1 MRGPPRSY
9 LYVPGDR
16 PDRLAR
22 AFTRGAEA
30 LIVDLEDAVP
40 ADAKERALL
49 DVLGWLDTVPAAA
62 EPIWVRVN
70 SGNRREEEVLR
81 LAAHPRVHGLCL
93 PKTES
98 ATEVA
103 DVDRLLQR
111 TGRQIGIAPLIES
124 AVGIVNVHA
133 IALAPGVRLL
143 HLGEVDLAADLGLTP
158 GPAGEELLLVR
169 SLIVVASRAA
179 RLGAPPAPVSTQ
191 VDDPEAFRSSTRSL
205 AALGF
210 VGRACIH
217 PRQVAVVNELFRA
230 DPADRA
236 WAQAVLEAA
245 DSAEHGAFRAGD
257 GSMVDEAVLRRA
269 RRILGD

>member
-1 MRGPPRSY
+1 MRPPRSY

-16 PDRLAR
+16 PDRLAK
-22 AFTRGAEA
+22 AFTRGADA

-40 ADAKERALL
+40 VEAKERALQ
-49 DVLGWLDTVPAAA
+49 DVLSWLDTVAAA
-62 EPIWVRVN
+62 AVPVWVRVN
-70 SGNRREEEVLR
+70 SGERREEEVLR

-98 ATEVA
+98 AAEVE

-111 TGRQIGIAPLIES
+111 AGRPIGLAPLIES
-124 AVGIVNVHA
+124 AVGVVNVHA
-133 IALAPGVRLL
+133 IAAAPGVQLL

-158 GPAGEELLLVR
+158 GPGGEELLLVR

-179 RLGAPPAPVSTQ
+179 RLGAPPAPVSTR
-191 VDDPEAFRSSTRSL
+191 VDDPEDFRSSTQAL

-217 PRQVAVVNELFRA
+217 PRQVAVANHLF
-230 DPADRA
+230 DPDPVEQA
-236 WAQAVLEAA
+236 WARAVLGAA
-245 DSAEHGAFRAGD
+245 ERSGQGAFRADD
-257 GSMVDEAVLRRA
+257 GTMVDEAVLRRA
-269 RRILGD
+269 RGILGH

>member
-1 MRGPPRSY
+1 MRAPRSY

-16 PDRLAR
+16 PDRLAK
-22 AFTRGAEA
+22 AFTRGADA

-40 ADAKERALL
+40 GEAKERALL
-49 DVLGWLDTVPAAA
+49 DVLSWLDTVEAAA
-62 EPIWVRVN
+62 ALVWVRVN
-70 SGNRREEEVLR
+70 SGDRREEEVLR

-98 ATEVA
+98 AAEIV

-124 AVGIVNVHA
+124 AVGVVNVHA
-133 IALAPGVRLL
+133 IAAAPGVRLL

-158 GPAGEELLLVR
+158 GRAGEELLLVR

-179 RLGAPPAPVSTQ
+179 QLGAPPAPVSTR
-191 VDDPEAFRSSTRSL
+191 VDDPEEFRSSTQAL

-210 VGRACIH
+210 FGRACIH
-217 PRQVAVVNELFRA
+217 PQQVAVANDLFSP

-236 WAQAVLEAA
+236 WARGVLEAA
-245 DSAEHGAFRAGD
+245 DTAEHGAFRAGN
-257 GSMVDEAVLRRA
+257 GTMVDEAVLRRA
-269 RRILGD
+269 RQILDG